1 MGRSDCEKNKFCN
14 KIAREWDLQIPGETA
29 LGQVD
34 IDNYFG
40 RRIDGIEG
48 VRVELEIGE
57 RNVEERKLLEFCDVK
72 KLSVVNTWCEKK
84 ERRKITYSVN
94 KNKTEIGFVL
104 VSKNNIKYL
113 KDVKAILQNC
123 SIGWW

>member
-48 VRVELEIGE
+48 VRVEFEIGE

-72 KLSVVNTWCEKK
+72 KLSVVNT
-84 ERRKITYSVN
+84 
-94 KNKTEIGFVL
+94 
-104 VSKNNIKYL
+104 
-113 KDVKAILQNC
+113 
-123 SIGWW
+123 